1 MRVFL
6 DFEASSLKKNGFPIE
21 IGWAFEDG
29 RGENWLIRPAPGWTD
44 WDPKAEAI
52 HGIPRETLEREG
64 TPHDQVAARMVETL
78 SGLQLFASAPSW
90 DGKWL
95 SLLLRS
101 AGFPRHTLR
110 LRDTEEAQH
119 ESAWAILAPVAGPE
133 EAERIAREL
142 MVQVRAEGEARPVRH
157 RALADAEEE
166 LRRWRDIRRLAE
178 EAAARFG

>member
-1 MRVFL
+1 MFL
-6 DFEASSLKKNGFPIE
+6 QELRS
-21 IGWAFEDG
+21 G
-29 RGENWLIRPAPGWTD
+29 RILEGKT
-44 WDPKAEAI
+44 KAEAI
-52 HGIPRETLEREG
+52 HGIPRETLETEG
-64 TPHDQVAARMVETL
+64 IPHDQVAARMVETL

-110 LRDTEEAQH
+110 LRDTEEAQY

-133 EAERIAREL
+133 VAERIAREL
-142 MVQVRAEGEARPVRH
+142 MVRVRGEGEARPVRH

-178 EAAARFG
+178 EQAAAFG